1 MDNVATT
8 ILEGAWN
15 EVTYGIQQIMAQP
28 VAALGL
34 SLPIVGM
41 VISVGK
47 RLFRSK
53 RG

>member
-1 MDNVATT
+1 MDNPATS
-8 ILEGAWN
+8 ILTGAWT
-15 EVTYGIQQIMAQP
+15 EVTYGITQIMSQP

-34 SLPIVGM
+34 SLPIVGL

-47 RLFRSK
+47 RLFRSR

>member
-1 MDNVATT
+1 MDNPATS
-8 ILEGAWN
+8 ILTGAWT
-15 EVTYGIQQIMAQP
+15 EVTYGIQQIMNQP

-41 VISVGK
+41 VIGVGK